1 MAHQFSDSTFETEV
15 LQNNTVTV
23 VDFWAEWC
31 GPCLTIGPVVEALS
45 TEYEGR
51 AVIGKMNV
59 DHNSEIPTKYG
70 IRGIPTLL
78 IFKNGELKDRIV
90 GVAPN
95 FKQTLSSKIDAL
107 LS

>member
-1 MAHQFSDSTFETEV
+1 MAHQFSDSTFEAEA

-31 GPCLTIGPVVEALS
+31 GPCRAIGPVVEELS
-45 TEYEGR
+45 HEYEGR
-51 AVIGKMNV
+51 ALIGKMNV
-59 DHNSEIPTKYG
+59 DDNSETPTKYG

-90 GVAPN
+90 GVSNN
-95 FKQTLSSKIDAL
+95 FKETLSSKIDAL